1 MIRNLRTHPAEGV
14 LNGPFI
20 YTRSRRDRPARFSQG
35 TLLLVELTAIGKRKA
50 HGGGAME
57 RGEQY
62 ALEFLIGEIWSRPG
76 LDRTAERFV
85 LRRMR

>member
-1 MIRNLRTHPAEGV
+1 
-14 LNGPFI
+14 
-20 YTRSRRDRPARFSQG
+20 
-35 TLLLVELTAIGKRKA
+35 
-50 HGGGAME
+50 ME